1 MFGCMIAC
9 HKIWQPHSDHKYWK
23 LDTLFGF
30 IWDIFMCSR
39 ILKDYTGSVV
49 RYPVLE
55 IMTHFIWTCMSVHI
69 LNNASHN
76 ERRDTTVH

>member
-1 MFGCMIAC
+1 MLGCIIAC

-30 IWDIFMCSR
+30 TWDIYMCSR
-39 ILKDYTGSVV
+39 IRKDYTGSVV
-49 RYPVLE
+49 RCPVCLY
-55 IMTHFIWTCMSVHI
+55 T